1 MNLEVTF
8 TWIPVYRPFII
19 IMDLCINKLKL
30 QILLKGKKFCYPT
43 AIIFF
48 HVLNFETLRQTK
60 YLCHFSLCI
69 KSTAF
74 LLVDFLLSF
83 SDTMIFRVKKN
94 SWWLILHSFFF
105 FTGTLIYD
113 IKWNSKEKILHFF
126 FQFFFGSLLFAIPV
140 RILCILSLPHREYR
154 KREDPPLTDS

>member
-30 QILLKGKKFCYPT
+30 QILLKEKFCYPT

-48 HVLNFETLRQTK
+48 HVLDFETMRQTK

-83 SDTMIFRVKKN
+83 SGTMIFRVKKN
-94 SWWLILHSFFF
+94 SWWLIHHSFFF

-126 FQFFFGSLLFAIPV
+126 FQFFPRSSLFAIPV

>member
-1 MNLEVTF
+1 MK
-8 TWIPVYRPFII
+8 R
-19 IMDLCINKLKL
+19 K
-30 QILLKGKKFCYPT
+30 ILLPYCQFQH
-43 AIIFF
+43 IFF
-48 HVLNFETLRQTK
+48 TLLDFETLRQAK

-69 KSTAF
+69 KSTDF

-83 SDTMIFRVKKN
+83 SGTMIFRVKKKF

-113 IKWNSKEKILHFF
+113 IKRNSKEKILHFF